1 MAYVSINRVTVKP
14 GAGPELERVAQQTL
28 LRRGAGAFTEGLL
41 SRYVVRSDDQTEYVL
56 ISVWS
61 SREAHERA
69 ENSPEETAAVS
80 QLTGLL
86 AGKPTELSG
95 EVVGEL
101 R

>member
-1 MAYVSINRVTVKP
+1 MAYVSINQVAVKS
-14 GAGPELERVAQQTL
+14 GSGPELERIAQQTL
-28 LRRGAGAFTEGLL
+28 LRRGAGASTEGLL
-41 SRYVVRSDDQTEYVL
+41 SRYVIRLDDQTQYAL

-69 ENSPEETAAVS
+69 EDSPEEQAVLS
-80 QLTGLL
+80 QLVGCL
-86 AGKPTELSG
+86 AGKPSEVCG